1 MQSGREKSYEEQEET
16 TGIVNLSCNGS
27 CPVERSNIRKVQSKT
42 EAEQEECHHSG
53 RTDRYTESEGD

>member
-1 MQSGREKSYEEQEET
+1 MQSGREKSYEEQEKAVVT
-16 TGIVNLSCNGS
+16 VDSGCNGS